1 MARTRTSLP
10 PGGHPPPAPDWPDLL
25 ADAASAAPALVGCL
39 LLRRTGRGEL
49 LRARILETEAYLPDD
64 PASHS
69 FAGPTTRNRSM
80 FGRAGLAY
88 VYRIHRSFC
97 LNVVTGP
104 PGRGE
109 AVLLRAVEV
118 IEGWETAVALRAA
131 ASVASRPPH
140 PRSLANGPGK
150 LCQALDVTTDLD
162 GVDLL
167 AGGSLTLER
176 GEARATLEVSTRI
189 GISKAADLPLR
200 FFERGHP
207 GVSRRGT

>member
-1 MARTRTSLP
+1 MARPRTSP
-10 PGGHPPPAPDWPDLL
+10 RPPAPRPFDWANLL
-25 ADAASAAPALVGCL
+25 SDAASAAPALVGCT
-39 LLRRTGRGEL
+39 LLRRTTGGEL
-49 LRARILETEAYLPDD
+49 IRARILETEAYLPDD

-69 FAGPTTRNRSM
+69 FAGPTPRNRSM
-80 FGRAGLAY
+80 FGPAGLAY

-118 IEGWETAVALRAA
+118 IEGKETAAALRAA
-131 ASVASRPPH
+131 ASIAARPPAS
-140 PRSLANGPGK
+140 RSLANGPGK
-150 LCQALDVTTDLD
+150 LCQALAVTTDLD
-162 GVDLL
+162 GLDLL
-167 AGGSLTLER
+167 KDGSLTLEH
-176 GEARATLEVSTRI
+176 GEARAPLEVSTRI

-207 GVSRRGT
+207 GVSRQRG

>member
-1 MARTRTSLP
+1 MARTRTSTSP
-10 PGGHPPPAPDWPDLL
+10 NWQDLL

-39 LLRRTGRGEL
+39 LMRRTGHGEII
-49 LRARILETEAYLPDD
+49 RARILETEAYLPDD

-69 FAGPTTRNRSM
+69 FVGPTTRNRSM

-118 IEGWETAVALRAA
+118 IEGNEAAAALRAA
-131 ASVASRPPH
+131 ASVGRQPPAA
-140 PRSLANGPGK
+140 RSLADGPGK
-150 LCQALDVTTDLD
+150 LCQALAITTDLD

-167 AGGSLTLER
+167 AAGNLTLEH
-176 GEARATLEVSTRI
+176 GEARVPLEVSTRI

-207 GVSRRGT
+207 GVSRRGV